1 VRRTTFGLGGLAL
14 VAAGGTALVGLS
26 FMPTPHA
33 ARPAAAVAAPAPAA
47 ATVQTA
53 ELLAKRN
60 PLQMLL
66 AALFGSPTAAPAPGT
81 HAAAPPVA
89 APLPA
94 GTTVLASPKF
104 AALTYWNVPNGNI
117 ASEISATTW
126 GGPTAVPVIAVQG
139 DWLQIRVY
147 ARPNGLT
154 GWVSK
159 DDVNLSTTN
168 YRIGVSVSQRR
179 LTLYQNDQSI
189 YNAPVGVG
197 QPQWPT
203 PVGPSFVAAKVATP
217 ANLLRTYGP
226 LVILTAT
233 HSNVFTEF
241 DGGDGTVGIH
251 GYPSDP
257 ASTMGVASSHGC
269 IRSSPQTMS
278 ILSQVPV
285 GTPIDITP

>member
-1 VRRTTFGLGGLAL
+1 MRRTTFGLAGLVL
-14 VAAGGTALVGLS
+14 VAAGGTAVVGLS

-33 ARPAAAVAAPAPAA
+33 AARPATAVAAAAPAA
-47 ATVQTA
+47 ATVQA
-53 ELLAKRN
+53 ADLVGKRN

-81 HAAAPPVA
+81 QAAAPAP

-104 AALTYWNVPNGNI
+104 AALTFWNVPNGNI

-126 GGPTAVPVIAVQG
+126 GGPTALPVVAVQG
-139 DWLQIRVY
+139 NWLQIRVY

-159 DDVNLSTTN
+159 EDVNLSTTN
-168 YRIGVSVSQRR
+168 YRIGVSVSQRS

-189 YNAPVGVG
+189 YSAPVGVG

-203 PVGPSFVAAKVATP
+203 PVGPSFVAAKVPTP

-226 LVILTAT
+226 LVIITAT

>member
-1 VRRTTFGLGGLAL
+1 MRRTTFGLAGLAL
-14 VAAGGTALVGLS
+14 VAASGTAFVGLS
-26 FMPTPHA
+26 FMPATHPA
-33 ARPAAAVAAPAPAA
+33 TRPATAVAAPAPAA
-47 ATVQTA
+47 ATVQPA
-53 ELLAKRN
+53 DLLGKRN

-66 AALFGSPTAAPAPGT
+66 AALFGSPPAAQGSPQAAAAPAP
-81 HAAAPPVA
+81 

-94 GTTVLASPKF
+94 GTTVLASPKYG
-104 AALTYWNVPNGNI
+104 ALTFWNVPNGNV
-117 ASEISATTW
+117 ASMISASTW

-139 DWLQIRVY
+139 NWLQIRVY

-179 LTLYQNDQSI
+179 LTLYQSDQSI
-189 YNAPVGVG
+189 YSAAVGVG

-203 PVGPSFVAAKVATP
+203 PVGPSFVAAKVPTP
-217 ANLLRTYGP
+217 SNLLRTYGP
-226 LVILTAT
+226 LVIITAT